1 MESNVLMP
9 RFYNM
14 HANHLESLYDGDI
27 EHCTELEVA
36 EILPVLISVSILIL
50 EKWAASY
57 ENSKMCHV
65 CCCIHNSIAIG
76 IDFITIIEAKNSS
89 K

>member
-1 MESNVLMP
+1 MMVILNIVQ
-9 RFYNM
+9 R
-14 HANHLESLYDGDI
+14 
-27 EHCTELEVA
+27 LEVA
-36 EILPVLISVSILIL
+36 EILSVLISVSILIL
-50 EKWAASY
+50 EKWAARY

-65 CCCIHNSIAIG
+65 CCCIHNLIAIG

>member
-1 MESNVLMP
+1 MRNAFIP
-9 RFYNM
+9 HFYNTY
-14 HANHLESLYDGDI
+14 ANHLESLYDGDI

-36 EILPVLISVSILIL
+36 DILSVLISVSILIL
-50 EKWAASY
+50 EKWAARY
-57 ENSKMCHV
+57 ENSKMCYV
-65 CCCIHNSIAIG
+65 CCCIYNLIAIE